1 MKLKIN
7 HKTLVGTGTYKK
19 CGTGIGIEYPYV
31 PSFFNPD
38 LVDDFTCDNFV
49 TLRQRDNATT

>member
-19 CGTGIGIEYPYV
+19 CGTGIGIEYV
-31 PSFFNPD
+31 PMFHIF
-38 LVDDFTCDNFV
+38 LI
-49 TLRQRDNATT
+49 RIW